1 MQRRLQHLLLRHQLR
16 LHRLLLRLL
25 PMRHRQH
32 QPHLL
37 LLPVFLVRAT
47 TRLQL
52 ARAWESHVRWL
63 AQRATTHSHPAP
75 VQVSVQA
82 DHVRLALAAQ
92 VVQAAHHVRVAHLVQ
107 ASAEVTPV
115 AHLVQVLVAVLLVL
129 VVALASV
136 DHVRL
141 VALVVAVAA
150 TVVALLVRSE
160 RAEAAVLQRPVSRSV
175 RNAKSS
181 NREWLRALVAQ
192 LCHVATAQPFCGYV
206 AVQASKT
213 LQTRLRPLQP
223 S

>member
-1 MQRRLQHLLLRHQLR
+1 
-16 LHRLLLRLL
+16 
-25 PMRHRQH
+25 
-32 QPHLL
+32 
-37 LLPVFLVRAT
+37 VLV
-47 TRLQL
+47 
-52 ARAWESHVRWL
+52 
-63 AQRATTHSHPAP
+63 
-75 VQVSVQA
+75 VQVVRLVPAVQVVRVA
-82 DHVRLALAAQ
+82 LLVHVLALAVVPVVHSVLVSVAEPQEQ
-92 VVQAAHHVRVAHLVQ
+92 VEQQPVSVAHV
-107 ASAEVTPV
+107 
-115 AHLVQVLVAVLLVL
+115 H
-129 VVALASV
+129 
-136 DHVRL
+136 L
-141 VALVVAVAA
+141 VALVLAVAA